1 MKKPRVEYAIFKMYR
16 DPEYW
21 DGPYNTWEKAVA
33 DYQKKY
39 ANREEPQDFRIFK
52 ITTKRMQWPRKRKS

>member
-1 MKKPRVEYAIFKMYR
+1 MKPEIEYAIFKMYR

-21 DGPYNTWEKAVA
+21 DGPYKTMKKAVA

-52 ITTKRMQWPRKRKS
+52 LTRTRMQWPRKRKS